1 MVGSLAASSPLR
13 IDWSDVSPPSPARRS
28 SPPAAAPPASPAG
41 TVPSPP
47 IVAGAAPPPP
57 PARAP
62 RPPPPGAPP
71 RLAGRHRPLAA
82 DRGRR
87 GAARDGATRGQCGL
101 GAKRQRDFLAEEVE
115 NVGRLLVQAEITEE
129 AVSHESSCQ
138 EQREESGQHV
148 AQSSQN
154 PYPACQI
161 SNASP
166 APRW

>member
-28 SPPAAAPPASPAG
+28 SPPAAA
-41 TVPSPP
+41 
-47 IVAGAAPPPP
+47 APPPP
-57 PARAP
+57 AGTA
-62 RPPPPGAPP
+62 PPPPKLARGAPP
-71 RLAGRHRPLAA
+71 PRPAAPPAAAAGRGPPPAV
-82 DRGRR
+82 G
-87 GAARDGATRGQCGL
+87 GGGGPARDGATRGQCGL